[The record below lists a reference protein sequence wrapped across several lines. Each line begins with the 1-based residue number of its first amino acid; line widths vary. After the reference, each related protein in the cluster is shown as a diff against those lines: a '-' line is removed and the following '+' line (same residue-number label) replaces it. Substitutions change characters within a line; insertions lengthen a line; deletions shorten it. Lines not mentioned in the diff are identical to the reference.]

1 MLKDGNDDRGIDVGI
16 MTRNTFDILS
26 IVSHVNDTDEK
37 GRIFSRD
44 CAEYQIRT
52 PSAETLLVLVN
63 HLRVWDMVHRR
74 IMIAKCKRQAKRVLE
89 IYEER
94 VNQGLEFIAIAGDLN
109 DIPDRDPLQ
118 PLLGNGS
125 NLLRL
130 CSTANSGAMEDPV
143 PTVMETK
150 EIN

>member
-109 DIPDRDPLQ
+109 DIPDRDHYNP
-118 PLLGNGS
+118 
-125 NLLRL
+125 
-130 CSTANSGAMEDPV
+130 C
-143 PTVMETK
+143 
-150 EIN
+150 